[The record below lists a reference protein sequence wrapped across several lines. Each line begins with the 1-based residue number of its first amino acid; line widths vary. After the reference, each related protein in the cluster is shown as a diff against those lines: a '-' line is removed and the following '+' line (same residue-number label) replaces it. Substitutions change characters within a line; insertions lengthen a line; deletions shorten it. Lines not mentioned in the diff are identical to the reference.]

1 MRASW
6 VIVALA
12 VAAIAVHCAGF
23 IWLGT
28 SPAGSLLSNATQAT
42 ASGLAAVACYL
53 ASRRRTGYTCKFW
66 NLMSGGYFLWTVGQM
81 IFLYYENVLHR
92 DIPPLSPTD
101 IPYLASYLPMVAALI
116 LEPRDEPSPRG
127 VDWVRT
133 LDFAQVAIV
142 ASAVY
147 LYFFFYLGTTVE
159 QRMLLFS
166 LGVGNL
172 YDVISVLLA
181 AGFLLRSAFA
191 TSPTQRTL
199 LGRMG
204 VVLFIYAV
212 GEVAYTYGLVAE
224 RIRTGTWYDLSYSLP
239 YALAAVVAATW
250 KPEPEGLRAAL
261 PTEEGRLQ
269 AILPTLAPMV
279 VLVTALGIAA
289 RQTVLAMTI
298 VTASF
303 LCYSARLAITQY
315 RQRRALGMLRQ
326 AEAQFRA
333 LFQHHPQAMWLYD
346 PHTLRFLE
354 VNAAAVERYG
364 YTRDEYLNMNITD
377 MRPPEDVPKLMEWL
391 KKPAEQRTQVQ
402 ARHRRKDG
410 STLDVDVH
418 AQTVDFG
425 GRRARLVMAQDVTQR
440 LRAEESLRAAEAR
453 YRTLVEQLTAI
464 TYICELG
471 RDAQWHYV
479 SPQIQSLLGIAPEE
493 WLADPTLFGK
503 QCHPED
509 LGPARAADSKAL
521 ETGRFECEYRMFT
534 RDGRT
539 LWFRDTGMVVR
550 DSSGRP
556 TLHGLMLDVTEA
568 KVMEAQLRQA
578 QKMEAV
584 GTLAG
589 GIAHDFN
596 NLLTVIQGYG
606 QLLAE
611 RLKDN
616 AELAAEVKQIEDAAQ
631 RAAALTRQ
639 LLAFS
644 RRQVL
649 KPKVL
654 DLNSVVTGMDRML
667 RRVIGEDI
675 ELVTKTAADLGQ
687 VQADPGQVEQVIM
700 NLAVNARDAMP
711 EGGKLIFETRNVEL
725 DDAYAREHMGAR
737 PGQYAMLAVTDTG
750 VGMDAQTQAHIF
762 EPFFTTKELGRGTGL
777 GLSTVYGIVKQ
788 SGGYITVYSEP
799 GRGSTFKI
807 YLPRALQPAAA
818 ASAAARVEQK
828 ARGTETILLLED
840 DHGLRELAVRVL
852 RTSGYTV
859 LEAANGEQA
868 ERVCR
873 EHAGEIH
880 LLLTDVVMPGQSG
893 PEVARRL
900 SPLRPAMKVL
910 YISGYAP
917 NAIVEQGTL
926 GPGAAFL
933 HKPFTPSALLEKVQ
947 QVLESQGATA
957 V

>member
-1 MRASW
+1 MRVSW
-6 VIVALA
+6 VIVGLA
-12 VAAIAVHCAGF
+12 ILIAAVHSAGLL
-23 IWLGT
+23 WLGT
-28 SPAGSLLSNATQAT
+28 SPAGSLFSNSMQVA
-42 ASGLAAVACYL
+42 ASGLAVVACHV
-53 ASRRRTGYTCKFW
+53 AARRRTGYTRKFW
-66 NLMSGGYFLWTVGQM
+66 NLMSAGYLLWTIGQV

-92 DIPPLSPTD
+92 EIPPLSPTD
-101 IPYLASYLPMVAALI
+101 IPYFASFLPMVAALI
-116 LEPRDEPSPRG
+116 LQPEDEAASRG

-147 LYFFFYLGTTVE
+147 LYFFFYLGGTVE

-172 YDVISVLLA
+172 YDIISVLLA
-181 AGFLLRSAFA
+181 AGFLLRAAFA
-191 TSPTQRTL
+191 TNPTQRTL
-199 LGRMG
+199 LGRIG
-204 VVLFIYAV
+204 AVIFVYAL

-224 RIRTGTWYDLSYSLP
+224 RIQTGTWYDLSYSVP

-250 KPEPEGLRAAL
+250 KPQTEGLHAAFAEGESRLRAM
-261 PTEEGRLQ
+261 
-269 AILPTLAPMV
+269 LPTLAPMV
-279 VLVTALGIAA
+279 VLATALGIAG
-289 RQTVLAMTI
+289 RQIVLAMTI

-303 LCYSARLAITQY
+303 ICYSARLAITQY
-315 RQRRALGMLRQ
+315 RQRLALGMLRQ
-326 AEAQFRA
+326 AEAKFRT
-333 LFQHHPQAMWLYD
+333 LFQHHPQPMWLYD

-354 VNAAAVERYG
+354 ANAAAVERYG
-364 YTRDEYLNMNITD
+364 YTRDEYLNMKITD
-377 MRPPEDVPKLMEWL
+377 LRPPEDVPKLMEWL
-391 KKPAEQRTQVQ
+391 KKPEEQRTRLQ
-402 ARHRRKDG
+402 ARHRRRDG
-410 STLDVDVH
+410 STLDVDVY

-425 GRRARLVMAQDVTQR
+425 GRRARLVMAQDVTER
-440 LRAEESLRAAEAR
+440 LRAEDSLRAAEAR
-453 YRTLVEQLTAI
+453 YRTLVEQLAAI
-464 TYICELG
+464 TYVTEMG
-471 RDAQWHYV
+471 PDARWHYV
-479 SPQIQSLLGIAPEE
+479 SPQIESLLGITPEE
-493 WLADPTLFGK
+493 WLADPTMFGR

-509 LGPARAADSKAL
+509 LGTVRAAERKAM
-521 ETGRFECEYRMFT
+521 ETGRFEGEYRMFT

-550 DSSGRP
+550 DASGRP
-556 TLHGLMLDVTEA
+556 TLHGLMVDVTEA
-568 KVMEAQLRQA
+568 KLLEAQLRQA

-606 QLLAE
+606 QLLGE

-654 DLNSVVTGMDRML
+654 DLNSVVTGMNRML

-675 ELVTKTAADLGQ
+675 ELVTRTAPDLSQ
-687 VQADPGQVEQVIM
+687 VQADPGQIEQVIM

-725 DDAYAREHMGAR
+725 DAAYTREHVGAR
-737 PGQYAMLAVTDTG
+737 PGQYVMLAVTDTG

-788 SGGYITVYSEP
+788 SGGYIEVHSEP
-799 GRGSTFKI
+799 GHGSTFKI
-807 YLPRALQPAAA
+807 YLPRAGQAAA
-818 ASAAARVEQK
+818 GAGAEPRTQPR

-852 RTSGYTV
+852 RSSGYTV
-859 LEAANGEQA
+859 LEAGNGEQA

-873 EHAGEIH
+873 EHSGDIH

-900 SPLRPAMKVL
+900 SPVRPAMKVL

>member
-1 MRASW
+1 
-6 VIVALA
+6 
-12 VAAIAVHCAGF
+12 
-23 IWLGT
+23 
-28 SPAGSLLSNATQAT
+28 
-42 ASGLAAVACYL
+42 
-53 ASRRRTGYTCKFW
+53 
-66 NLMSGGYFLWTVGQM
+66 
-81 IFLYYENVLHR
+81 
-92 DIPPLSPTD
+92 
-101 IPYLASYLPMVAALI
+101 
-116 LEPRDEPSPRG
+116 
-127 VDWVRT
+127 
-133 LDFAQVAIV
+133 
-142 ASAVY
+142 
-147 LYFFFYLGTTVE
+147 
-159 QRMLLFS
+159 
-166 LGVGNL
+166 
-172 YDVISVLLA
+172 
-181 AGFLLRSAFA
+181 
-191 TSPTQRTL
+191 
-199 LGRMG
+199 
-204 VVLFIYAV
+204 
-212 GEVAYTYGLVAE
+212 
-224 RIRTGTWYDLSYSLP
+224 
-239 YALAAVVAATW
+239 
-250 KPEPEGLRAAL
+250 
-261 PTEEGRLQ
+261 
-269 AILPTLAPMV
+269 
-279 VLVTALGIAA
+279 
-289 RQTVLAMTI
+289 
-298 VTASF
+298 
-303 LCYSARLAITQY
+303 
-315 RQRRALGMLRQ
+315 
-326 AEAQFRA
+326 
-333 LFQHHPQAMWLYD
+333 
-346 PHTLRFLE
+346 
-354 VNAAAVERYG
+354 
-364 YTRDEYLNMNITD
+364 
-377 MRPPEDVPKLMEWL
+377 
-391 KKPAEQRTQVQ
+391 
-402 ARHRRKDG
+402 
-410 STLDVDVH
+410 
-418 AQTVDFG
+418 
-425 GRRARLVMAQDVTQR
+425 
-440 LRAEESLRAAEAR
+440 
-453 YRTLVEQLTAI
+453 
-464 TYICELG
+464 
-471 RDAQWHYV
+471 
-479 SPQIQSLLGIAPEE
+479 
-493 WLADPTLFGK
+493 
-503 QCHPED
+503 
-509 LGPARAADSKAL
+509 
-521 ETGRFECEYRMFT
+521 
-534 RDGRT
+534 
-539 LWFRDTGMVVR
+539 
-550 DSSGRP
+550 
-556 TLHGLMLDVTEA
+556 
-568 KVMEAQLRQA
+568 
-578 QKMEAV
+578 MEAV